1 MERGDFVTINYVA
14 RVKDTMKV
22 FDTNIEEVARK
33 EGIHTQS
40 AIYGPV
46 TIVLGAGHV
55 ISGLDKAL
63 LDMDVG
69 EEKEVDIKPAE
80 AFGKRNRS
88 LITTVPL
95 REFKKRGVFPRP
107 GMRMEINDRWATV
120 RQVSSGRVILDFN
133 HPLSG
138 KALHYSVQLL
148 GKVEDTKEQ
157 IEALLTV
164 KGVRGEVT
172 LKEEEFSINLDV
184 EEEKKKRVQRLVER
198 DIKKYVPHAKISF
211 MS

>member
-198 DIKKYVPHAKISF
+198 NIKKYVPHAKISF

>member
-1 MERGDFVTINYVA
+1 MERGDFVTINYIA
-14 RVKDTMKV
+14 RVRDTMKV

-33 EGIHTQS
+33 EGIHTQN

-55 ISGLDKAL
+55 ISGLEKAL

-69 EEKEVDIKPAE
+69 EEKEVDIKPSE

-88 LITTVPL
+88 LITKIPL
-95 REFKKRGVFPRP
+95 REFKKRGVLPRP

-120 RQVSSGRVILDFN
+120 RQVTSGRVILDFN

-138 KALHYSVQLL
+138 RVLHYSVQLL

-164 KGVRGEVT
+164 KGVRGDVT
-172 LKEEEFSINLDV
+172 LKEEEFSISLNV

-198 DIKKYVPHAKISF
+198 DIKKYVPQAKISF
-211 MS
+211 LS